1 MNISKSKLLKI
12 IKEEL
17 NKTLKLKEDQET
29 IAPLNAREE
38 VRIAIAGYIQTLRN
52 AGSDD
57 EAIRGLVL
65 DEAEWVIDHDINNI
79 NDSRPEDER

>member
-12 IKEEL
+12 IKEEINKIL
-17 NKTLKLKEDQET
+17 NEDQET
-29 IAPLNAREE
+29 IAPLDAREE

-57 EAIRGLVL
+57 ETIRGFIL
-65 DEAEWVIDHDINNI
+65 DEAEWVLDRDIDQYQNN
-79 NDSRPEDER
+79 